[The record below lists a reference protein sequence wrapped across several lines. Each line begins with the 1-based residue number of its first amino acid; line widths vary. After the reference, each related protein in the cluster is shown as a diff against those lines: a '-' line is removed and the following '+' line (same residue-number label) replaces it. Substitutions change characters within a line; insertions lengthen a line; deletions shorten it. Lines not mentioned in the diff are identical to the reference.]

1 MSVGLARS
9 NNGLAL
15 AAPHNRYFIANTN
28 QGYGTAMPRGPFSI
42 QGKTCTMEEEEKMLT
57 RVGVP
62 VELEAE
68 HSAPDPEPTLICFSH
83 LRWNFVFQRPQHL
96 MSRFAREMN
105 VIFWEEPIEI
115 AANETAYL
123 QVREA
128 QDADNVR
135 LVVPHLP
142 AGMPEG
148 AREAA
153 LKRLLDAHLASRRG
167 PLITW
172 YYTPMMLPFS
182 RHLEP
187 DVTVFDAMDEL
198 SKFKFAPE
206 RLLDLEQELIE
217 RADVVFT
224 GGSSL
229 YEAKK
234 NRHANVHC
242 FPSSVDRA
250 HFAKARAHQFD
261 PADQEDLP
269 RPRLG
274 FYGVIDERFD
284 TELLAKIAEMRP
296 QWSFVMVGP
305 VVKISEEDLPKR
317 GNIHYLGGKTYA
329 QLPSYLSGWD
339 VALMPFAMNESTQF
353 ISPTKTPEYLAG
365 GKPVVS
371 TPIRDVVRH
380 YGELEGVKIASTPEE
395 FVAACE
401 QALELSRNPENGW
414 LAEAD
419 LMLSASSWDTTQARM
434 AGLIADI
441 MGVRT
446 GASTPA
452 LLVAA
457 E

>member
-1 MSVGLARS
+1 
-9 NNGLAL
+9 
-15 AAPHNRYFIANTN
+15 
-28 QGYGTAMPRGPFSI
+28 
-42 QGKTCTMEEEEKMLT
+42 MLT

-68 HSAPDPEPTLICFSH
+68 HSAPDPVPATLICFSH

-96 MSRFAREMN
+96 MCRFAREMN
-105 VIFWEEPIEI
+105 VIFWEEPIDI
-115 AANETAYL
+115 GPKETAFL

-128 QDADNVR
+128 PDAANVR
-135 LVVPHLP
+135 VVVPHLP
-142 AGMPEG
+142 QGMPDD
-148 AREAA
+148 ARDAA
-153 LKRLLDAHLASRRG
+153 LKRLLDAHVASVRG
-167 PLITW
+167 PLVAW
-172 YYTPMMLPFS
+172 YYTPMMLSFS
-182 RHLEP
+182 RDLDP
-187 DVTVFDAMDEL
+187 DVTVYDAMDEL
-198 SKFKFAPE
+198 SKFKFAPTH
-206 RLLDLEQELIE
+206 LLDLEQELID

-234 NRHANVHC
+234 HRHDSVHC

-250 HFAKARAHQFD
+250 HFCKARVRQFE

-284 TELLAKIAEMRP
+284 TALLDAVAAMRP
-296 QWSFVMVGP
+296 DWSFVMVGP
-305 VVKISEEDLPKR
+305 VVKISEEELPR
-317 GNIHYLGGKTYA
+317 RHNIHYLGPKTYGE
-329 QLPSYLSGWD
+329 LPAYLSGWD
-339 VALMPFAMNESTQF
+339 AALMPFAMNESTQF

-371 TPIRDVVRH
+371 TPIKDVVRH
-380 YGELEGVKIASTPEE
+380 YGQLEGVKIASTPEE

-401 QALELSRNPENGW
+401 QALELSRHPDGGW

-419 LMLSASSWDTTQARM
+419 LLLSAASWDTTQARM
-434 AGLIADI
+434 AGLIAELL
-441 MGVRT
+441 GTRT
-446 GASTPA
+446 GANSQA

>member
-1 MSVGLARS
+1 
-9 NNGLAL
+9 
-15 AAPHNRYFIANTN
+15 
-28 QGYGTAMPRGPFSI
+28 
-42 QGKTCTMEEEEKMLT
+42 MLT

-62 VELEAE
+62 VEFGAE
-68 HSAPDPEPTLICFSH
+68 PSVHDPQPTTLICFSH

-105 VIFWEEPIEI
+105 VIYWEEPVEI
-115 AANETAYL
+115 GAAQTAFL
-123 QVREA
+123 QVRESG
-128 QDADNVR
+128 DAENVR
-135 LVVPHLP
+135 TVLPHLP
-142 AGMPEG
+142 QGMPED

-153 LKRLLDAHLASRRG
+153 LKRLLDAHVASLRG
-167 PLITW
+167 PLVTW

-182 RHLEP
+182 RHLEA
-187 DVTVFDAMDEL
+187 DVVVFDAMDEL
-198 SKFKFAPE
+198 SKFKFAPAK
-206 RLLDLEQELIE
+206 LLDLEQELIDK
-217 RADVVFT
+217 ADVVFT

-229 YEAKK
+229 FEAKK
-234 NRHANVHC
+234 DRHSNIHC

-250 HFAKARAHQFD
+250 HFAKARARSFD

-269 RPRLG
+269 KPRLG

-284 TELLAKIAEMRP
+284 TELLAKVAAMRP
-296 QWSFVMVGP
+296 DWSFVMVGP
-305 VVKISEEDLPKR
+305 VVKISQDDLPKQP
-317 GNIHYLGGKTYA
+317 NIQYLGGKTYE
-329 QLPSYLSGWD
+329 QLPSYLSGWN

-371 TPIRDVVRH
+371 TPIKDVVRH
-380 YGELEGVKIASTPEE
+380 YGQLEGVKIASTPQE

-401 QALELSRNPENGW
+401 EALELSRNPENGW

-419 LMLSASSWDTTQARM
+419 LMLSVSSWDTTQARM
-434 AGLIADI
+434 AGLIADLLGI
-441 MGVRT
+441 RT
-446 GASTPA
+446 GATTPA

>member
-1 MSVGLARS
+1 
-9 NNGLAL
+9 
-15 AAPHNRYFIANTN
+15 
-28 QGYGTAMPRGPFSI
+28 
-42 QGKTCTMEEEEKMLT
+42 MLT

-62 VELEAE
+62 VESSAE
-68 HSAPDPEPTLICFSH
+68 PSAPDPGPVTLICFSH

-105 VIFWEEPIEI
+105 VIYWEEPVDI
-115 AANETAYL
+115 APTQAAFL
-123 QVREA
+123 DVREV
-128 QDADNVR
+128 DASGVR
-135 LVVPHLP
+135 IVVPQLP
-142 AGMPEG
+142 EGMPDD
-148 AREAA
+148 AREAT
-153 LKRLLDAHLASRRG
+153 LRRLLTAHLAAIRG
-167 PLITW
+167 PLVAW

-182 RHLEP
+182 RDIEP

-198 SKFKFAPE
+198 SKFKFAPTH
-206 RLLDLEQELIE
+206 LLRLEQELID

-229 YEAKK
+229 FEAKK
-234 NRHANVHC
+234 DRHDNVHC

-250 HFAKARAHQFD
+250 HFAKARGGQFD

-284 TELLAKIAEMRP
+284 VELLDRVAQMRP
-296 QWSFVMVGP
+296 DWSFVMVGP
-305 VVKISEEDLPKR
+305 VVKIAEEDLPR
-317 GNIHYLGGKTYA
+317 RANIHYLGGKTYA
-329 QLPSYLSGWD
+329 ELPAYLSGWD
-339 VALMPFAMNESTQF
+339 VALMPFAMNESTEF

-371 TPIRDVVRH
+371 TPVKDVVRH
-380 YGELEGVKIASTPEE
+380 YGHLEGVQIASTPEE

-401 QALELSRNPENGW
+401 TALKLARDPEGGW

-419 LMLSASSWDTTQARM
+419 LMLSASSWDTTQARI
-434 AGLIADI
+434 AGLVADQL
-441 MGVRT
+441 GTHR
-446 GASTPA
+446 GASKPA
-452 LLVAA
+452 MLVAA

>member
-1 MSVGLARS
+1 
-9 NNGLAL
+9 
-15 AAPHNRYFIANTN
+15 
-28 QGYGTAMPRGPFSI
+28 
-42 QGKTCTMEEEEKMLT
+42 
-57 RVGVP
+57 
-62 VELEAE
+62 
-68 HSAPDPEPTLICFSH
+68 
-83 LRWNFVFQRPQHL
+83 VFQRPQHL
-96 MSRFAREMN
+96 MSRFGRDMR

-115 AANETAYL
+115 GRKETAYL
-123 QVREA
+123 QVR
-128 QDADNVR
+128 DADGFSNVR

-142 AGMPEG
+142 QGMPED

-153 LKRLLDAHLASRRG
+153 LKRLLDAHVASLRG
-167 PLITW
+167 PLVTW

-182 RHLEP
+182 RHL
-187 DVTVFDAMDEL
+187 DADAVVYDAMDEL
-198 SKFKFAPE
+198 SKFRFAPTK
-206 RLLDLEQELIE
+206 LLQLEQELIDK
-217 RADVVFT
+217 AGVIFT

-234 NRHANVHC
+234 DRHDNVHC

-250 HFAKARAHQFD
+250 HFCKARSRLFD

-284 TELLAKIAEMRP
+284 TELLDRIAAMRP
-296 QWSFVMVGP
+296 DWSFVMVGP
-305 VVKISEEDLPKR
+305 IVKISDEDLPKR
-317 GNIHYLGGKTYA
+317 PNIHYLGSKTYA
-329 QLPSYLSGWD
+329 ELPAYLSGWD

-371 TPIRDVVRH
+371 TPVKDVVRH
-380 YGELEGVKIASTPEE
+380 YGHLQGVKIASDADS
-395 FVAACE
+395 FVAACDE
-401 QALELSRNPENGW
+401 ALALARDPESGW

-419 LMLSASSWDTTQARM
+419 LMLSAASWDTTQARM
-434 AGLIADI
+434 AGILDECL
-441 MGVRT
+441 GVRGGT
-446 GASTPA
+446 QPA

>member
-1 MSVGLARS
+1 
-9 NNGLAL
+9 
-15 AAPHNRYFIANTN
+15 
-28 QGYGTAMPRGPFSI
+28 
-42 QGKTCTMEEEEKMLT
+42 MLT

-62 VELEAE
+62 VGLETQL
-68 HSAPDPEPTLICFSH
+68 SEPQPQPATLICFSH

-96 MSRFAREMN
+96 MSRFARDMN
-105 VIFWEEPIEI
+105 VIYWEEPVEI
-115 AANETAYL
+115 GPRDTAYL

-128 QDADNVR
+128 DNAPGVR
-135 LVVPHLP
+135 IVVPHLP
-142 AGMPEG
+142 PGMPED

-153 LKRLLDAHLASRRG
+153 LGRLLDAHIASIRG
-167 PLITW
+167 PLIAW

-182 RHLEP
+182 RHVTP
-187 DVTVFDAMDEL
+187 DLTVYDAMDEL

-206 RLLDLEQELIE
+206 HLLSFEQELID
-217 RADVVFT
+217 RSDVVFT

-234 NRHANVHC
+234 DRHHNVHC

-250 HFAKARAHQFD
+250 HFFKARSQHFD

-269 RPRLG
+269 KPRLG

-284 TELLAKIAEMRP
+284 TELLAKVAEMRP
-296 QWSFVMVGP
+296 NWSFVMVGP
-305 VVKISEEDLPKR
+305 VVKIAEEDLPR
-317 GNIHYLGGKTYA
+317 RPNINYLGSKTYD

-339 VALMPFAMNESTQF
+339 VALMPFAMNESTEF

-365 GKPVVS
+365 GRPVVS
-371 TPIRDVVRH
+371 TPIKDVVRH
-380 YGELEGVKIASTPEE
+380 YGQLEGVQIAATPEE
-395 FVAACE
+395 FAKACDH
-401 QALELSRNPENGW
+401 ALELSRNPESGW

-419 LMLSASSWDTTQARM
+419 LMLSAASWDTTQGRM
-434 AGLIADI
+434 AGLIHDLLGI
-441 MGVRT
+441 RT
-446 GASTPA
+446 GSASPA